1 MMRFLPSFVAVE
13 GLRLGYS
20 PKRAAQSAFQRIQKF
35 HPKFFGGI
43 IVMNQ
48 NGEYA
53 AACNGMDSFPF
64 SIGSED
70 GGVRI
75 EYVPCTSSTLNV

>member
-1 MMRFLPSFVAVE
+1 MMRFLPSFVAIE
-13 GLRLGYS
+13 YLRIGYT
-20 PKRAAQSAFQRIQKF
+20 PKKSAQLAIERIQQF

-43 IVMNQ
+43 IVMNA

-53 AACNGMDSFPF
+53 AACNGMDNFPF

-75 EYVPCTSSTLNV
+75 ESVPCHTTNLDN

>member
-1 MMRFLPSFVAVE
+1 MMRFLPSFVAIE
-13 GLRLGYS
+13 CLRNGDS
-20 PKRAAQSAFQRIQKF
+20 PKKAAQSAFQRIQQF

-43 IVMNQ
+43 IVMNS

-70 GGVRI
+70 GGVRV
-75 EYVPCTSSTLNV
+75 ESVPCHTTNLDK